1 MSGDERASHA
11 PGLSD
16 PTDPLVEGRMEVL
29 GLMPNSSNYTYLAR
43 CRTRDAETLAIY
55 KPRRGEIPLWD
66 FPEGTLH
73 RREVAAYELAR
84 FLGWPSVPTTIVR
97 DGPEGR
103 GSAQRFVAFDPEH
116 HFFTLQAERA
126 DDFRL
131 IALFDVVANNADR
144 KGGHCLLG
152 EDGTIWAI
160 DHGVCFNEE
169 PKLRTVIWD
178 FIDEPIPG
186 GARVDL
192 ERAAAALAPH
202 GALRPTLER
211 LLAREEVDA
220 TAERLDVLL
229 RAGCFPAPEPGTRP
243 WPWPPV

>member
-1 MSGDERASHA
+1 
-11 PGLSD
+11 
-16 PTDPLVEGRMEVL
+16 MEIL
-29 GLMPNSSNYTYLAR
+29 GLMPNSSNYTFLAR
-43 CRTRDAETLAIY
+43 CRTREEETLAIY

-73 RREVAAYELAR
+73 RREVAAYQLAR
-84 FLGWPSVPTTIVR
+84 FLGWPHIPTTLVR

-103 GSAQRFVAFDPEH
+103 GSAQRFVTSDPEH
-116 HFFTLQAERA
+116 HFFTLQEERA
-126 DDFRL
+126 EDFRL

-178 FIDEPIPG
+178 FIGEPIPEA
-186 GARVDL
+186 ARADL
-192 ERAAAALAPH
+192 ERAALALEPR
-202 GALRPTLER
+202 GDLRRTLETF
-211 LLAREEVDA
+211 LARHEVDA
-220 TAERLDVLL
+220 TAARLDTLL
-229 RAGCFPAPEPGTRP
+229 REGCFPAPEPGSRP

>member
-11 PGLSD
+11 AGLSD
-16 PTDPLVEGRMEVL
+16 AAGALAEGRMEIL
-29 GLMPNSSNYTYLAR
+29 GLMPNSSNYTFLAR
-43 CRTRDAETLAIY
+43 CRTRDEETLAIY

-73 RREVAAYELAR
+73 RREVAAYQLAR
-84 FLGWPSVPTTIVR
+84 FLGWPHIPTTLVR

-103 GSAQRFVAFDPEH
+103 GSAQRFVTSDPEH
-116 HFFTLQAERA
+116 HFFTLQEERA
-126 DDFRL
+126 EDFRL

-178 FIDEPIPG
+178 FIGEPIPEA
-186 GARVDL
+186 ARADL
-192 ERAAAALAPH
+192 ERASLALEPR
-202 GALRPTLER
+202 GDLRRTLEAF
-211 LLAREEVDA
+211 LARHEVDA
-220 TAERLDVLL
+220 TAARLDALL
-229 RAGCFPAPEPGTRP
+229 REGCFPAPEPGSRP

>member
-1 MSGDERASHA
+1 MN
-11 PGLSD
+11 D
-16 PTDPLVEGRMEVL
+16 PDPLAEGRMELL

-73 RREVAAYELAR
+73 RREVAAYELSR
-84 FLGWPSVPTTIVR
+84 YLGWPHVPTTIVR

-103 GSAQRFVAFDPEH
+103 GSAQRFVAFDPEQ
-116 HFFTLQAERA
+116 HFFTLQTERA
-126 DDFRL
+126 EDFRL
-131 IALFDVVANNADR
+131 FALFDIVANNADR
-144 KGGHCLLG
+144 KGGHCLLA

-178 FIDEPIPG
+178 FIDEPIPEA
-186 GARVDL
+186 ARADL
-192 ERAAAALAPH
+192 ERAAAALAPR
-202 GALRPTLER
+202 GELRSGLER
-211 LLAREEVDA
+211 LLARTEVDA
-220 TAERLDVLL
+220 TAERLDTLL
-229 RAGCFPAPEPGTRP
+229 RSGRFPAPEPGTRP

>member
-1 MSGDERASHA
+1 VSGDERASHA

-16 PTDPLVEGRMEVL
+16 PADPLVEGRMEVL

-43 CRTRDAETLAIY
+43 CRTPDAETLAIY

-84 FLGWPSVPTTIVR
+84 SLGWPSVPTTIVR
-97 DGPEGR
+97 GGPEGR
-103 GSAQRFVAFDPEH
+103 GSAQRFVPFDPEQ

-131 IALFDVVANNADR
+131 IALFDIVANNADR

-178 FIDEPIPG
+178 FIDEPIPE
-186 GARVDL
+186 GARADL
-192 ERAAAALAPH
+192 ERVAAALAPG
-202 GALRPTLER
+202 GALRAALEG

-220 TAERLDVLL
+220 TVERLDGLL